1 VTATA
6 SARDRGFVTGLGAA
20 EVIDYAGR
28 VEDQAGDPG
37 TRLRRWPSLALLG
50 TAFFMVILD
59 RNSGF
64 RS

>member
-1 VTATA
+1 VHGARVTVTA

-20 EVIDYAGR
+20 GW

-37 TRLRRWPSLALLG
+37 TRLRRWPALALLG